1 MDKYEDLRILEDLRS
16 KGSISEEEFR
26 REKDKILNSPY
37 QAQNQRNNFSGME
50 ENTYL
55 TLMHLSQ
62 LAGFI
67 IAGLGFVIPIV
78 MWLTNAGKSEAVDRH
93 GKNIANFMLS
103 MLIYVVISLILCIL
117 LIGIPILIVLGILE
131 IVFIIIAAV
140 KANNG
145 EYWKYPLSISFF
157 T

>member
-16 KGSISEEEFR
+16 KGAISEEEYQ
-26 REKDKILNSPY
+26 REKDKILNSS
-37 QAQNQRNNFSGME
+37 FSGQTKNSLGME

-55 TLMHLSQ
+55 MLMHLSQ
-62 LAGFI
+62 FAGFI

-78 MWLTNAGKSEAVDRH
+78 MWLVNADKSEAVSRH

-103 MLIYVVISLILCIL
+103 MLIYIVVSIILCL
-117 LIGIPILIVLGILE
+117 VLIGIPMLIALGIIE
-131 IVFIIIAAV
+131 IVFIIIAAL

-145 EYWKYPLSISFF
+145 EYWKYPLSIPFF